1 MKFDITI
8 FSSPKDYT
16 DVINSVETLLNSNE
30 SEYVVSFHQEG
41 YNIDDSESIIIITG
55 EYEPVSDIIDI
66 VMKRCQNLRY
76 SDDFNFVE
84 RFSYRTFV
92 IHHG

>member
-8 FSSPKDYT
+8 LTSEEYIK
-16 DVINSVETLLNSNE
+16 DVINTVETLLNSNE
-30 SEYVVSFHQEG
+30 SEYIVSFHEEG
-41 YNIDDSESIIIITG
+41 YNIDDSESIVIITG

-84 RFSYRTFV
+84 RFSYRTFI